1 MSKLTNGILWALGL
15 LGTYMITEG
24 LVTGEELSNIQNVI
38 GLALGGSAISIGMVI
53 SILRAL
59 PKQLVSAG
67 YSKAVDKYGQGTVD
81 NFVGT
86 IDDVKKAQE
95 EILQAT
101 NEVKALLLEA
111 QEVRNNLLSE

>member
-81 NFVGT
+81 NFVGK
-86 IDDVKKAQE
+86 IDDVMQMQSDNQV
-95 EILQAT
+95 LL
-101 NEVKALLLEA
+101 NEVKGLLVEA